1 MFKYTLSIVFFLLS
15 YIGLSQDVSFSQI
28 NNNKLY
34 LNPAFAGSY
43 SNPELTMSYR
53 NQWPALGNQFVTSFL
68 SYEEYAPSI
77 NSGFG
82 VTLMNDRSG
91 NGIYSLNSIST
102 FYSNQQKLSH
112 KLNVKLG
119 LELGYK
125 QNFIDNDKLFFED
138 SFNGESFTTAT
149 NEPFMNGL
157 RVHYFDLSTGVLFFS
172 DKWYMG
178 FAANHVNEPNQSL
191 IFGESYLPVKLGV
204 HGGGHIHLDQSTDRR
219 KNVIYMPSFSYLSQ
233 GEASQLTVN
242 NNVKSGKFLI
252 GAGFRFVE
260 GYSYRDA
267 VIFNFGV
274 DTGDLVFHYGYDL
287 TTSQLGPGSGGAHEI
302 TTIIKV
308 NQRQKRNN
316 YGVPPCTYPPSCAF
330 Q

>member
-1 MFKYTLSIVFFLLS
+1 MFKYTLSILFFLFS

-34 LNPAFAGSY
+34 LNPAFAGSN

-138 SFNGESFTTAT
+138 SFNGESFTT
-149 NEPFMNGL
+149 
-157 RVHYFDLSTGVLFFS
+157 
-172 DKWYMG
+172 
-178 FAANHVNEPNQSL
+178 L
-191 IFGESYLPVKLGV
+191 I
-204 HGGGHIHLDQSTDRR
+204 
-219 KNVIYMPSFSYLSQ
+219 
-233 GEASQLTVN
+233 
-242 NNVKSGKFLI
+242 
-252 GAGFRFVE
+252 
-260 GYSYRDA
+260 
-267 VIFNFGV
+267 
-274 DTGDLVFHYGYDL
+274 
-287 TTSQLGPGSGGAHEI
+287 
-302 TTIIKV
+302 
-308 NQRQKRNN
+308 
-316 YGVPPCTYPPSCAF
+316 
-330 Q
+330 

>member
-34 LNPAFAGSY
+34 LNPAFAGST

-68 SYEEYAPSI
+68 SYEEYSPSI

-82 VTLMNDRSG
+82 ITLMNDRSA

-102 FYSNQQKLSH
+102 FYSNQQRLSH
-112 KLNVKLG
+112 KLNIKFG

-138 SFNGESFTTAT
+138 SFNGESFTTST

-157 RVHYFDLSTGVLFFS
+157 RVHYFDLSSGVLLFS
-172 DKWYMG
+172 DKWYFG
-178 FAANHVNEPNQSL
+178 FAANHVNQPNQSL
-191 IFGESYLPVKLGV
+191 VYGESYLPVKIGV
-204 HGGGHIHLDQSTDRR
+204 HGGGHISKNKYAYSR
-219 KNVIYMPSFSYLSQ
+219 KNITYMPSFSFLKQ
-233 GEASQLTVN
+233 GESSQLTVN
-242 NNVKSGKFLI
+242 NNVNLDKFLF

-267 VIFNFGV
+267 LIFNFGV
-274 DTGDLVFHYGYDL
+274 DTGDLVFHYSYDL
-287 TTSQLGPGSGGAHEI
+287 TTSPLGPGSGGAHEI
-302 TTIIKV
+302 STIIRV
-308 NQRQKRNN
+308 RQRDRRGNITT
-316 YGVPPCTYPPSCAF
+316 PPCTYVPSCAF